1 MVEISLGVA
10 VNSAIG
16 WIAKKF
22 TGDDRIKIRSEI
34 KYGPTSVEYG
44 FTESA
49 IEVTVVNNSP
59 INVEIYSVRLM
70 IDKRFGVP
78 LPDQAPSPRQHDQL
92 PKRIKPG
99 LSHTWYFGTE
109 RTSSFI
115 LRLYPAIGEK
125 CELRPRV
132 ETVAGSVYRGRK
144 FEFFTDVKAY
154 SPI

>member
-1 MVEISLGVA
+1 MVEFSIGVGI
-10 VNSAIG
+10 NSAIG
-16 WIAKKF
+16 WITRKF
-22 TGDDRIKIRSEI
+22 KDDDRIKIRSEI
-34 KYGPTSVEYG
+34 KLGPTSREYG
-44 FTESA
+44 FTETA

-78 LPDQAPSPRQHDQL
+78 LPDQAPAPRHHDQL

-109 RTSSFI
+109 RTSFFI
-115 LRLYPAIGEK
+115 LNLYPAIGEK

-132 ETVAGSVYRGRK
+132 ETVAGNVYRGRK
-144 FEFFTDVKAY
+144 FEFETDVNAY